1 MSMTTP
7 RPLVGRFRT
16 DFVLLTVQAVTQT
29 LTGHPNFRW
38 ETEPMTGR
46 ES

>member
-7 RPLVGRFRT
+7 RPLLGVFRT

-29 LTGHPNFRW
+29 LTGHPNFPGK
-38 ETEPMTGR
+38 TEPMTGR